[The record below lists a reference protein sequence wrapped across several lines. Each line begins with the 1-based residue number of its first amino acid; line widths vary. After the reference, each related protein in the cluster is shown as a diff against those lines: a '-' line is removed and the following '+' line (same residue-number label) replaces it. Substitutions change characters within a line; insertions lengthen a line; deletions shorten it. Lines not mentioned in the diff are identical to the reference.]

1 MGKTKSELRFD
12 GRVAIV
18 TGAGA
23 GCGREFALLLGQRG
37 ATVIIN
43 DISEAA
49 AAQTQELIEKQGGTS
64 FVLVADI
71 SNVTAAKTLVEDTIA
86 KCGRVDIVINNAGN
100 WMARAFDEYTE
111 AEFQSVIS
119 SHFLGSAM
127 ITQAA
132 WPYLKKQHYG
142 RIIMM
147 ASASFLG
154 PSNMAAYGA
163 AKGALIGLS
172 NSLAVE
178 GKPYNITCNSICP
191 GAFTKMLRDTFA
203 DDHETRALLEEVMPA
218 SAIAPVAGWLVHD
231 TCQESGRIVIATG
244 HAYAEFF
251 IGETL
256 GAATSREEYS
266 VEFVRDNFERSTR
279 KEGYLTPR
287 NMMETAP
294 TATLRAQRQLN

>member
-1 MGKTKSELRFD
+1 
-12 GRVAIV
+12 
-18 TGAGA
+18 
-23 GCGREFALLLGQRG
+23 
-37 ATVIIN
+37 
-43 DISEAA
+43 
-49 AAQTQELIEKQGGTS
+49 
-64 FVLVADI
+64 
-71 SNVTAAKTLVEDTIA
+71 
-86 KCGRVDIVINNAGN
+86 
-100 WMARAFDEYTE
+100 
-111 AEFQSVIS
+111 
-119 SHFLGSAM
+119 
-127 ITQAA
+127 
-132 WPYLKKQHYG
+132 
-142 RIIMM
+142 
-147 ASASFLG
+147 
-154 PSNMAAYGA
+154 
-163 AKGALIGLS
+163 
-172 NSLAVE
+172 
-178 GKPYNITCNSICP
+178 
-191 GAFTKMLRDTFA
+191 MLRDTFA